1 MQDFGRGRG
10 QLLNYNSLSGS
21 NPLTNRVLNK
31 KLIMHDIKYLC
42 IINNALFYFLF
53 SEVWFSAQKAFG
65 GDNVYI

>member
-1 MQDFGRGRG
+1 MQDFGRRRG
-10 QLLNYNSLSGS
+10 QLSNYNSLSGS

-31 KLIMHDIKYLC
+31 KLIMYDIKYLC
-42 IINNALFYFLF
+42 IINNALFFF